1 LQTSYKMVWDRG
13 NPLKVVVEGCV
24 PENSFVLRGLETPEE
39 RLARKAQEAANTHME
54 NLAQLFRNHFDSR
67 WRASDL
73 YPWMEEN
80 APGYKVGVSNKS
92 GAILVFQEKHHAMMF
107 KLAWS

>member
-1 LQTSYKMVWDRG
+1 MHWDRG
-13 NPLKVVVEGCV
+13 NPLKVEVERCIPV
-24 PENSFVLRGLETPEE
+24 NTFVLRGPESPEE
-39 RLARKAQEAANTHME
+39 RLARKAQEASNTHME

-67 WRASDL
+67 WRASEL

-80 APGYKVGVSNKS
+80 APGYKVGAAPNDGV
-92 GAILVFQEKHHAMMF
+92 ILVFQEKHHAMMF